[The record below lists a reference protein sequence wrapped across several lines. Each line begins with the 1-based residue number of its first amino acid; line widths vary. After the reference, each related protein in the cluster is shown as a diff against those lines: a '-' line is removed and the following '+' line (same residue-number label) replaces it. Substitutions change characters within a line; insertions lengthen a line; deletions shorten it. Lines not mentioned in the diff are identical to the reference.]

1 MDSNLL
7 RHGIKREAYAVP
19 LATNWKQML
28 LGFDNEPEGTNNTCF
43 DIGVAAVKRWV
54 IPRAERCLDW
64 VDWKRTDTWQD
75 LFKYNS
81 GVTNQD
87 SEADDTE

>member
-64 VDWKRTDTWQD
+64 GDWKRTDTWQA
-75 LFKYNS
+75 LIKYNS

-87 SEADDTE
+87 SEADDSE